1 MVTRNEHGELG
12 TRSCV
17 PIRMSP
23 SMPRERGGR
32 SHLKRPMSSFLSYCV
47 DNLPELRA
55 AGVRR
60 VTKAV
65 KILAKKWKQ
74 LEFEAKK
81 PYIERSKREW
91 ERYKREKSLL
101 SSLPTS
107 ENVLNQNYSFNPDE
121 ETRAGARM
129 KNIPESKTLV
139 TPERSGCSDYQENED
154 MVITKEIETDVKTIN
169 RKRCADDAE
178 NCEPESKKRKIEE
191 EERAREFTER
201 EESSYNGDPF
211 LPFLTL
217 AMVVSA
223 LFGV

>member
-23 SMPRERGGR
+23 RMPRERGGR
-32 SHLKRPMSSFLSYCV
+32 SHPKRPMSSFLSYYV

-55 AGVRR
+55 AGVKR
-60 VTKAV
+60 VTKAA
-65 KILAKKWKQ
+65 KILGKRWKQ
-74 LEFEAKK
+74 LEFEAK
-81 PYIERSKREW
+81 PYIEKSKTEW

-129 KNIPESKTLV
+129 KNIAESKTLV
-139 TPERSGCSDYQENED
+139 TPERPGCSNYQENKE
-154 MVITKEIETDVKTIN
+154 VVTTKEIETDVETIG
-169 RKRCADDAE
+169 RKRCADDVE
-178 NCEPESKKRKIEE
+178 NCETESKKRKIEE
-191 EERAREFTER
+191 EEPAREFTER
-201 EESSYNGDPF
+201 EESSYNVQKFINGPH
-211 LPFLTL
+211 
-217 AMVVSA
+217 S
-223 LFGV
+223 